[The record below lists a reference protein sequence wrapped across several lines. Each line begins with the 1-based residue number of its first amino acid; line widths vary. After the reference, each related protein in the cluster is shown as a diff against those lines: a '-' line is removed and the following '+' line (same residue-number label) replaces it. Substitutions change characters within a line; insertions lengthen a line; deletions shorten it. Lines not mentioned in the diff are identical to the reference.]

1 MNKKQVQSMLLEKSY
16 QTFKNHKPPGGWGGQ
31 TFSAAAPC
39 PGHPACP
46 GASDGGASS
55 PAGTELTC

>member
-1 MNKKQVQSMLLEKSY
+1 MLLEKSY
-16 QTFKNHKPPGGWGGQ
+16 QTFKNHKPPRGWGGQ

-39 PGHPACP
+39 PGCPACP